1 MEAEESE
8 LPAPAEDGIGEMLG
22 RFPFVDEW
30 ADLGGD
36 EAPDGSP
43 QLVVLGGEDGVTG
56 HGCILVTLRSHLHR
70 PTDFWCRRP
79 TMPAVTRASI
89 ERRLLDLSDRIK
101 QVTGELAVTD
111 EQLAFLDEE
120 AEDARLRAIVAE
132 TPLEVA
138 TANEAQRHADAQRR
152 HRDALHQTLR
162 ELRSE
167 QDALL
172 DRLTAEPAPR

>member
-1 MEAEESE
+1 
-8 LPAPAEDGIGEMLG
+8 
-22 RFPFVDEW
+22 
-30 ADLGGD
+30 
-36 EAPDGSP
+36 
-43 QLVVLGGEDGVTG
+43 
-56 HGCILVTLRSHLHR
+56 
-70 PTDFWCRRP
+70 
-79 TMPAVTRASI
+79 MPAVTRASI

-101 QVTGELAVTD
+101 RITGELAVTD

-152 HRDALHQTLR
+152 HRDALHQTLQ